1 MNTNELEQR
10 VTDIVTLSP
19 GLTGAQIAARVQCAG
34 IVKTL
39 TVYRAIGR
47 LTEAGVITAVNI
59 RSNVNVRT
67 YEPMVVRS

>member
-19 GLTGAQIAARVQCAG
+19 GLTGAQIAARVQRAG